1 MEVDLAGRA
10 AVVAGRGDIS
20 QAIASA
26 LAANGATVEAT
37 SSASPERLG
46 PAAARVGRL
55 DILVTVALD
64 AGELSISSLE
74 AYCRAGADAMAQCGG
89 RILNVVSALGLI
101 PARGEGAASAASAAI
116 ISLTRSL
123 ALEFGP
129 RGILVNALAVGA
141 HAADAARA
149 ERLVSHVPMARPASI
164 EEIVAGALFLVD
176 PDNSYTTGHVL
187 VVDGGWVAG
196 YARNF

>member
-10 AVVAGRGDIS
+10 AVVAGRGSVS
-20 QAIASA
+20 QAIVSA
-26 LAANGATVEAT
+26 LAENGAMIEAT
-37 SSASPERLG
+37 GSADPEQLVISSRRL
-46 PAAARVGRL
+46 GRL
-55 DILVTVALD
+55 DILVTVAPD
-64 AGELSISSLE
+64 TGELSISSLE
-74 AYCRAGADAMAQCGG
+74 AYCRTGTDAMAQGGG
-89 RILNVVSALGLI
+89 RILNVVTALGVI
-101 PARGEGAASAASAAI
+101 PARGEGVASATSAAI

-141 HAADAARA
+141 HTGDGALA
-149 ERLVSHVPMARPASI
+149 ERLVSHVPLARPAST